1 MATAVVT
8 VADKFPEGT
17 SVSAYTRVSQAL
29 TQDGPSGTAVAT
41 ATVTNGTATFTGV
54 TEDERYVIYGYV
66 SSTWVKQGFIVNDE
80 LDAVIYRGTEIATKA
95 QLDALDTDTSAIEAD
110 VTAAEADIAALEADV
125 AIINEFINV
134 KNYGCTGDGTT
145 DDTTGF
151 LAALAAAEA
160 ATSTGAKVVAPP
172 GTYLLD
178 GEINFD
184 QFVAFEG
191 AGARE
196 CTLKLNDSGSYLHFN
211 EYGGATNSRGGK
223 VSGFHVDGNNVATTC
238 MHIHHSVNRNFSDF
252 RVTRAGDN
260 GIGMLC
266 TASQNCNIT
275 GFDIE
280 VTRAGTSALKVTDSS
295 GSCRFAKYSI
305 IGGGYAGIWV
315 TQDNS
320 GGQEGIGYPEPRY
333 CSFDDGIVEHGDPTT
348 TCAVRIHS
356 GRDLWFTR
364 QALFVGTDQP
374 SAGPY
379 TIVEINDAGAGTT
392 SFNTFDLGSVSGGTD
407 PQKDSTAF
415 DIQAGSDTYR
425 TRIANYSFGN
435 NTFGVVAASGQTV
448 EVDNYRGPSTDTMF
462 SGAGTI
468 ISRTFGATTYT

>member
-1 MATAVVT
+1 MAALNVAGVFPDGTVVG
-8 VADKFPEGT
+8 AY
-17 SVSAYTRVSQAL
+17 SAGSQPSDSRAA
-29 TQDGPSGTAVAT
+29 PSGSPVAT
-41 ATVTNGTATFTGV
+41 ATVSSGSLTFSGL
-54 TEDERYVIYGYV
+54 TEDASYLAIAQVSGAWTRY
-66 SSTWVKQGFIVNDE
+66 GFIVNE
-80 LDAVIYRGTEIATKA
+80 LPAGTFLDGVEIATQTA
-95 QLDALDTDTSAIEAD
+95 LDAEASTRASADTSLDTRVD
-110 VTAAEADIAALEADV
+110 ALEASIVVVDE
-125 AIINEFINV
+125 AITL
-134 KNYGCTGDGTT
+134 KQYGCEGDGTT
-145 DDTTGF
+145 DDTTAF
-151 LAALAAAEA
+151 NAALTAAEN
-160 ATSTGAKVVAPP
+160 ATSTGGKIIGEP

-184 QFVAFEG
+184 QFVTFEG

-196 CTLKLNDSGSYLHFN
+196 CVLKLNDAGSMVHFN
-211 EYGGATNSRGGK
+211 EYGGATNSRGGEVK
-223 VSGFHVDGNNVATTC
+223 GFHVDGNNVATTC
-238 MHIHHSVNRNFSDF
+238 VHIHHSVNRNFSDI

-280 VTRAGTSALKVTDSS
+280 VTRTGTTALKVTDSS

-333 CSFDDGIVEHGDPTT
+333 CTFDDGIVEHGDPTT

-392 SFNTFDLGSVSGGTD
+392 SFNTFDMGAASGGTD

-415 DIQAGSDTYR
+415 DIQAGSATYR